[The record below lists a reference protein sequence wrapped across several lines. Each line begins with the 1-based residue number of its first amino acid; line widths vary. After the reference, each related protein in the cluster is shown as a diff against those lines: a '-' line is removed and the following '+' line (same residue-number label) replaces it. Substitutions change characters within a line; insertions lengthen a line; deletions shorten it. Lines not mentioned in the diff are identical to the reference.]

1 MLTYGHT
8 IAAISTPPGKGGVA
22 LIRISGEKADEI
34 AARCFVPLSKK
45 TLEECP
51 ARYAVYGHIY
61 ADGEPVDDGIATRF
75 PAPHSYTGEDTV
87 EICCHGGILLTQRIL
102 SGLFH
107 AGAVPAEPGE
117 FTKRAF
123 VNGRLTL
130 SHAEAVGQLLEAQT
144 DAQIRL
150 TGPGARSA
158 FAKEMDKISQML
170 LGLMSS
176 LYASIDYPDEDLG
189 ELSNEEILHRIEETL
204 FALKNF
210 RKTYRQGHA
219 ISEGIETVICGRPNV
234 GKSSLYNRLS
244 GDDYAIVT
252 DEAGTTRDV
261 LSRTVAAGQVTLH
274 LYDTAGIRAAE
285 SKAERE
291 GVARSKAHMDTA
303 ELILAVFDGSEVLTE
318 EDKDLL
324 AALAEKSHICRIGIL
339 NKSDK
344 ASVTKAED
352 IAFACDHILSLSAEQ
367 GDVAELVTL
376 IESLYMDE
384 SIKAG
389 MTAVVSTARQ
399 DAALAKAIDH
409 LEASASAFRM
419 GYAQDVASS
428 DIELALGALGEL
440 DGREVSEMVVGEIF
454 SHFCVGK

>member
-1 MLTYGHT
+1 MLTFGHT

-22 LIRISGEKADEI
+22 LIRISGTQAEEI
-34 AARCFVPLSKK
+34 AAKCFVPFSKK
-45 TLEECP
+45 ALSDCP
-51 ARYAVYGHIY
+51 ARYAIYGGIY
-61 ADGEPVDDGIATRF
+61 ADGELVDDGIATRF

-107 AGAVPAEPGE
+107 AGAMPAEPGE

-123 VNGRLTL
+123 VNGKLTL

-150 TGPGARSA
+150 ASPGARDA
-158 FAKEMDKISQML
+158 FSREMDKISGML
-170 LGLMSS
+170 LGLTSS
-176 LYASIDYPDEDLG
+176 LYAAIDYPDEDLG
-189 ELSNEEILHRIEETL
+189 ELSDREILERLEQ
-204 FALKNF
+204 ALLALTRF

-234 GKSSLYNRLS
+234 GKSSLYNCLS

-261 LSRTVAAGQVTLH
+261 LTRTVAVGQVTLH
-274 LYDTAGIRAAE
+274 LCDTAGIREAE

-291 GVARSKAHMDTA
+291 GVARSKAYMDKA
-303 ELILAVFDGSEVLTE
+303 ELILAVFDGSEALSE
-318 EDKDLL
+318 EDKLLLSDLK
-324 AALAEKSHICRIGIL
+324 EKSHICRIGIL

-344 ASVTKAED
+344 PVVTVKEE
-352 IAFACDHILSLSAEQ
+352 IGEACDHVLSLSTRE
-367 GDVAELVTL
+367 GDISVLTSL

-384 SIKAG
+384 SIQAG

-409 LEASASAFRM
+409 LNASISAFRM
-419 GYAQDVASS
+419 GFAQDVASS

-440 DGREVSEMVVGEIF
+440 DGREVSDMVVGEIF

>member
-22 LIRISGEKADEI
+22 LIRISGAQADEI
-34 AARCFVPLSKK
+34 AAKCFIPFSKK
-45 TLEECP
+45 PLATCP
-51 ARYAVYGHIY
+51 ARYAVYGEIY
-61 ADGEPVDDGIATRF
+61 ANGEPVDDGIATRF

-102 SGLFH
+102 AGLFA

-123 VNGRLTL
+123 INGKLTL

-150 TGPGARSA
+150 ASPRARDA
-158 FAKEMDKISQML
+158 FSKEMQSISQML
-170 LGLMSS
+170 LKLTSS

-189 ELSNEEILHRIEETL
+189 ELSDQEILERLEESL
-204 FALKNF
+204 AALTRF

-234 GKSSLYNRLS
+234 GKSSLYNRLC
-244 GDDYAIVT
+244 GDNYAIVT

-261 LSRTVAAGQVTLH
+261 LSRTAAVGQVTLH
-274 LYDTAGIRAAE
+274 LYDTAGIREAE

-291 GVARSKAHMDTA
+291 GVTRSLAYMEKA
-303 ELILAVFDGSEVLTE
+303 ELILAVFDGSEPLTE
-318 EDKDLL
+318 EDKLLL
-324 AALAEKSHICRIGIL
+324 ADLESKSHICRIGIL

-344 ASVTKAED
+344 SPVTTKED
-352 IAFACDHILSLSAEQ
+352 IAHACNHVLTLSAEQ
-367 GDVAELVTL
+367 GDIKALADL
-376 IESLYMDE
+376 IEGLYMDE
-384 SIKAG
+384 SIQAG

-399 DAALAKAIDH
+399 DAALAKAIEH
-409 LEASASAFRM
+409 LTASISAFRM

-440 DGREVSEMVVGEIF
+440 DGREVSDMVVGEIF